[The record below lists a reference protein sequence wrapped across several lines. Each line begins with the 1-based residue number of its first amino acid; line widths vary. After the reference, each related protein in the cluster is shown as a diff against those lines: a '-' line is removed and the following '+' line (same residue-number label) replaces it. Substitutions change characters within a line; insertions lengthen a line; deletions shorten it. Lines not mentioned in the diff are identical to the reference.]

1 VTVLLFQ
8 YSFRG
13 DPQQLLQSWDRALS
27 GLRDDLLLHVATT
40 HPGGLTGLDVCPS
53 EADFQGWING
63 DDWRRVKA
71 EMGGD
76 VEVTPLGE
84 VRTAVAREGLVEL
97 VSPHAHSH

>member
-1 VTVLLFQ
+1 MNL
-8 YSFRG
+8 YEYAFRG
-13 DPQQLLQSWDRALS
+13 DPQQLLAAWDRATAD
-27 GLRDDLLLHVATT
+27 LRDELFLHVATT
-40 HPGGLTGLDVCPS
+40 RSDGLTVLDACPS

-71 EMGGD
+71 AMGGD
-76 VEVTPLGE
+76 VQVRPLGE

>member
-1 VTVLLFQ
+1 MNVNLYTIK
-8 YSFRG
+8 G
-13 DPQQLLQSWDRALS
+13 DPQELLAVWQRETA
-27 GLRDDLLLHVATT
+27 GFAKDDYFLNVVSATDD
-40 HPGGLTGLDVCPS
+40 GISVVDVCPT